1 MLYTIFLEKFDP
13 EEKEWREI
21 FEKVTESRYFDLA
34 KEDGWNTSEHGIVTY
49 HFPAERIVKEYH
61 KNSSGSWRETAYNII
76 MMSDTPKQA
85 CKEILSELVNYE
97 STLRDKYW
105 EELEVWALKIMDVAE
120 EHKVEISQ
128 LKIEVNAEI

>member
-1 MLYTIFLEKFDP
+1 MLYRIFLFQEKGL
-13 EEKEWREI
+13 REI
-21 FEKVTESRYFDLA
+21 FETVTESRYFDLA
-34 KEDGWNTSEHGIVTY
+34 KEDCCPTSSEHGILTY